1 MIPTEI
7 GYVFLYVAA
16 FGFSDYFVK
25 VNKLKGFSYLFY
37 YTIILIISIALL
49 IYTGN
54 INFSLK

>member
-25 VNKLKGFSYLFY
+25 VNKLKGFSYLLY
-37 YTIILIISIALL
+37 YTIILIIAVFFL
-49 IYTGN
+49 INSGK
-54 INFSLK
+54 I

>member
-37 YTIILIISIALL
+37 YTIVLIIAITLL
-49 IYTGN
+49 IYTGKLNFN
-54 INFSLK
+54 IK